1 MKQTKMCD
9 VSRKGPN
16 ASRTSVPENQFME
29 TFPGDFAVHHD
40 DGNVAF
46 DLSVLSEEESER
58 KEKHYGEVKDGI
70 DSGTED
76 DLRNLD
82 GMVNLRISDILPTGM
97 TPLDNSLNCVVDN
110 DELLVEES
118 SVVST
123 KYGSSQTFED
133 FGMLFFFVDFL
144 LPWTGF
150 VNCDQWPWER
160 LGHRTIER
168 MGNTQEKVYKPVL
181 YRMSYRFIRKSF
193 CNYILK
199 N

>member
-9 VSRKGPN
+9 VSGKGPN

-29 TFPGDFAVHHD
+29 TFSGDFAVHHD
-40 DGNVAF
+40 AGNVAF

-82 GMVNLRISDILPTGM
+82 GMVNFRISDILPTGM

-118 SVVST
+118 S
-123 KYGSSQTFED
+123 QTFED
-133 FGMLFFFVDFL
+133 FGMFFFFVDFL

-168 MGNTQEKVYKPVL
+168 MRNAGESLQARTLTYEL
-181 YRMSYRFIRKSF
+181 
-193 CNYILK
+193 
-199 N
+199 